1 MDDIEEIKPTDIYT
15 QNKVA
20 FVKTLKNTTG
30 YPDNLT
36 PEQICRLIYFFGARK
51 LDKKA
56 AGVTALGKNFVDKF
70 SEAEQLALKDYFK
83 WFGYEVPDKRA
94 FKASYNALTIKFKN
108 ILEFLRTHP
117 AYITPEIYQAIKTG
131 GYDHVISNVVL
142 VIDENRKVV
151 PRLVDSNFK
160 KDVIPLGQME
170 TMMWQIQS
178 TSLEKM
184 KMILDNITI
193 KDIKKANLGVKSKA
207 LRDIYAM
214 IHMIRQANKNPNL
227 TLINLNINASGTK
240 EKLATYSEYLV
251 KNKEET

>member
-1 MDDIEEIKPTDIYT
+1 MDEIEEIKPTDIYT

-70 SEAEQLALKDYFK
+70 SEAEKLALKDYFK

-94 FKASYNALTIKFKN
+94 FRASYNALTIKFKN

-178 TSLEKM
+178 ISLEKM

-193 KDIKKANLGVKSKA
+193 KDIKKANLGIKSKA

-251 KNKEET
+251 RNKEET

>member
-1 MDDIEEIKPTDIYT
+1 MENIEEIKPTDIYT

-70 SEAEQLALKDYFK
+70 SEAEKLALKDYFK

-94 FKASYNALTIKFKN
+94 FRASYNALTIKFKN

-131 GYDHVISNVVL
+131 GYDRVISNVVL

>member
-1 MDDIEEIKPTDIYT
+1 MENIEEIKPTDIYT

-70 SEAEQLALKDYFK
+70 SEAEKLALNDYFK

-94 FKASYNALTIKFKN
+94 FRASYNALTIKFKN

-184 KMILDNITI
+184 KMILDNITL
-193 KDIKKANLGVKSKA
+193 KDIKKANLGIKSKA

-227 TLINLNINASGTK
+227 TLINLNINATGTK

-251 KNKEET
+251 KNKEEV

>member
-214 IHMIRQANKNPNL
+214 IHMIRQANKNPNH